1 MTKLGIFYQNVI
13 TFLIKNILEK
23 TARNKA
29 FTTWVRFLFCSARAV
44 VVQPVWNWNQPQ
56 SSFANRKTVKQSP
69 YSTVLEV
76 QDRKSTI
83 QSALVFLS
91 KYVHQNQK
99 KNRKKKKKKNHPSHS
114 VTHKHITVF
123 KTISVSV
130 TAVARVIKKET
141 DTVGSDWHTGCYN
154 QPTLSVTDGK

>member
-1 MTKLGIFYQNVI
+1 MTKLGIFYQNAI

-44 VVQPVWNWNQPQ
+44 VVQPVFNHKAHLPIERQWNSHCIQLYWKCRTVKVQYKVLWFFLANTYIKTKQNKKSPQ
-56 SSFANRKTVKQSP
+56 SF
-69 YSTVLEV
+69 
-76 QDRKSTI
+76 
-83 QSALVFLS
+83 
-91 KYVHQNQK
+91 
-99 KNRKKKKKKNHPSHS
+99 SHTQ
-114 VTHKHITVF
+114 THHCF
-123 KTISVSV
+123 KTIWVSV
-130 TAVARVIKKET
+130 TAVARVIKKER